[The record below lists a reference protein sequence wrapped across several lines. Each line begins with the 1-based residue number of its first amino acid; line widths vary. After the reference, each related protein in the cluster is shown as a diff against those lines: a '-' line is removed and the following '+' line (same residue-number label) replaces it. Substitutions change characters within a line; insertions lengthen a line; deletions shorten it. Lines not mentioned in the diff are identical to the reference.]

1 MSGTLVRSQVSV
13 QSVAKWSQHVE
24 GAMVGAMRATEW
36 ALAVLFPPLCIGCDR
51 RSIQPGF
58 CYRCH
63 DEVARRSADRC
74 ARCGRAFSSGG
85 DHKCSVCIDHPPA
98 FERLWA
104 CSTYSRNRPDAPLAR
119 AIRRLKYDRDVSFAK
134 PLASLLIER
143 FGEDFAYDAIVP
155 VPLHLSRLR
164 WRGFNQA
171 VVLGR
176 PLSAQRVCPM
186 HTLALERVRPTPPQV
201 GLGGEERRRNM
212 ANAFRVRP
220 EWGLSGKRVLLVDD
234 IYTTG
239 ATVDEC
245 AKVLRRAGARA
256 VDVAVLARAM

>member
-1 MSGTLVRSQVSV
+1 
-13 QSVAKWSQHVE
+13 
-24 GAMVGAMRATEW
+24 MVGAMRVTKWVLDA
-36 ALAVLFPPLCIGCDR
+36 LFPPVCIGCDR
-51 RSIQPGF
+51 RCIQPGF
-58 CYRCH
+58 CFRCR
-63 DEVARRSADRC
+63 DDVARITAGKC
-74 ARCGRAFSSGG
+74 VRCGRAFASGG
-85 DHKCSVCIDHPPA
+85 ERQCSDCIDHPPA

-134 PLASLLIER
+134 PLAALLIER
-143 FGEDFAYDAIVP
+143 FRGDFTYDAIVP

-171 VVLGR
+171 VVLGK
-176 PLSAQRVCPM
+176 PLSAHRVCPM
-186 HTLALERVRPTPPQV
+186 HALALERVRPTPPQV
-201 GLGGEERRRNM
+201 GLGGEARRRNM

-220 EWGLSGKRVLLVDD
+220 EWRLSGKRILLVDD

-245 AKVLRRAGARA
+245 AKVLRRAGASA
-256 VDVAVLARAM
+256 VGVAVLARAM